1 MNNHNPYPNFN
12 PTHIICHYAEI
23 GLKGD
28 NRSYFEKKL
37 KQNIQHII
45 KWRSPGSI
53 ESIRRLRGRFLITLT
68 EHGQKN
74 IHQISEHLE
83 NVFGLAY
90 FAPALKVDDTYESII
105 SNSLEMMKNMEFD
118 SFRVTARKSNSP
130 LSFSAQK
137 MNEDVGAAIVTKLNK
152 TVNLSYPEATC
163 FIDMIQEG
171 TFIYQKRI
179 SGPGGLPVGVSGKV
193 AVMLSGGIDSPVAA
207 YYALKRG
214 ARPIYIH
221 FHSVPHV
228 SPASIEKVKET
239 VEVLSKYQPGAK
251 LYSVEFAPI
260 QDEIYAKSDPKLLV
274 ILYRRFMIRIAEI
287 LARDEGAKVLYTGE
301 AVGQV
306 ASQTIENISVV
317 EESSCLP
324 IFRPLIGFDKE
335 EIISIA
341 RKIGTY
347 DISIRPHQDC
357 CTLFVPKH
365 PATKARL
372 TDVLL
377 SEKELDTD
385 KLITTA
391 VDTAEVFL
399 Y

>member
-1 MNNHNPYPNFN
+1 MNIPNSYTNFN

-37 KQNIQHII
+37 KQNIHNII
-45 KWRSPGSI
+45 KWKNPGSF

-68 EHGQKN
+68 EVGQKN
-74 IHQISEHLE
+74 IHEISEHLS

-90 FAPALKVDDTYESII
+90 FAPALKVKSDYDSIV
-105 SNSLEMMKNMEFD
+105 STSLEMMEYLEFE
-118 SFRVTARKSNSP
+118 SFRVTARKSNSSLP
-130 LSFSAQK
+130 FSAQK
-137 MNEDVGAAIVTKLNK
+137 MNEDVGAAIVTEFNK
-152 TVNLSYPEATC
+152 KVNLSYPEATC

-171 TFIYQKRI
+171 TFIYPQRI
-179 SGPGGLPVGVSGKV
+179 SGQGGLPVGVSGKV

-214 ARPIYIH
+214 TKPIYVH

-287 LARDEGAKVLYTGE
+287 LARNEGAKVLYTGE

-317 EESSCLP
+317 EESACLP

-335 EIISIA
+335 DIISVA

-377 SEKELDTD
+377 AEKELKTD
-385 KLITTA
+385 ELINAA
-391 VDTAEVFL
+391 VETAEVSV